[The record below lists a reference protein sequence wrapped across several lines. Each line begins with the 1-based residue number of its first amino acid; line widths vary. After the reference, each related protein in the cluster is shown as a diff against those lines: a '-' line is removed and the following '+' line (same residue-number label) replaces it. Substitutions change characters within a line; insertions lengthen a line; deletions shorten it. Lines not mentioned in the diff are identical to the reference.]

1 MGSHP
6 RLAVASRVPPVLS
19 KGRSRGLSLSRVLC
33 RISDGLGFKGVLVT
47 SWTNSRLLRSS
58 FLGEGKEG
66 GESEVKTQLAFK
78 HIRVVSGKLAG
89 GVVPVDVRALREGRS
104 GAPASWPRRLTHL
117 QDGRPRRGKPGPQGE
132 SFRVRGERPS

>member
-58 FLGEGKEG
+58 FLGRRRRRG
-66 GESEVKTQLAFK
+66 
-78 HIRVVSGKLAG
+78 IRPKNAAG
-89 GVVPVDVRALREGRS
+89 IQTHPGRVWETSRRGRS
-104 GAPASWPRRLTHL
+104 RRRSRSAGRTVRCARLPGLAALTHL
-117 QDGRPRRGKPGPQGE
+117 QDGRPSRGKPGPQGE